1 MLFSKCKGYVFIM
14 TNRSYV
20 MKIDKVAAQIIE
32 NGGDEEAIL
41 VGLNGFA
48 DDFYRIIKT
57 SSPGELDGYL
67 KEFYGFYVY
76 IKAVENLATILG
88 KESIN
93 QQETL
98 NNQSSPKSKNP
109 VSDKKSSLPVTF

>member
-1 MLFSKCKGYVFIM
+1 MLFSKCKGCVFIM

-20 MKIDKVAAQIIE
+20 MKIDKVASQIIE

-57 SSPGELDGYL
+57 S
-67 KEFYGFYVY
+67 
-76 IKAVENLATILG
+76 
-88 KESIN
+88 
-93 QQETL
+93 
-98 NNQSSPKSKNP
+98 
-109 VSDKKSSLPVTF
+109 